1 MRAIWGAG
9 LLLAAGV
16 LAILAWVGLGPVRLW
31 VALSVLLALGGVFAL
46 FEARR
51 GWCAVRA
58 LGIKTPM

>member
-1 MRAIWGAG
+1 M
-9 LLLAAGV
+9 AAGV